1 MTVVQ
6 IPGVKP
12 SQVLRDELRGETV
25 ILAFSRGKDSVAAW
39 LALREAGV
47 EVLPYHMYL
56 VPDLAF
62 VDKSLS
68 YFAEWF
74 GCGPILNL
82 PHPSLYRWL
91 SNLVYQSP
99 ERCGVIERCGLVVPD
114 YEDMNP
120 IVREHFGLPPDTWV
134 CNGVRAAD
142 SPNRRMAITSH
153 GPVNHKAGTQ
163 QIVWDWKIADVR
175 GAIAAA
181 GVKLPPD
188 YPWFSRSFDGIDRRF
203 TEKLKTYAPDD
214 YQRVLSWFPLADLD
228 LARAIL

>member
-142 SPNRRMAITSH
+142 SPNRRMAISQPRPGEPQGRHT
-153 GPVNHKAGTQ
+153 
-163 QIVWDWKIADVR
+163 ADRV
-175 GAIAAA
+175 G
-181 GVKLPPD
+181 LE
-188 YPWFSRSFDGIDRRF
+188 DRRR
-203 TEKLKTYAPDD
+203 PGGD
-214 YQRVLSWFPLADLD
+214 RRSWREAASGLPVVQSQLRRHRPQVHREAEDL
-228 LARAIL
+228 RS